1 MDILQNFLETN
12 NLKDSDDFDA
22 LLDCAS
28 VVRQLV
34 SELNYQAINTV
45 ITYTIENGYF
55 EAFTWVVGIMQ
66 EEMTNNDS
74 KLADFL
80 CSLGRRI
87 ANYDEFVQNL
97 QVDFNSLKN
106 YIEKVYDKNGEVEA
120 FFNVMVYK
128 TCFENVF
135 LVSSENF
142 DNKDN
147 DYIQYKLSFIK
158 DVSSYLN

>member
-1 MDILQNFLETN
+1 MDILQNFLENN
-12 NLKDSDDFDA
+12 NLKDGDDFDA
-22 LLDCAS
+22 LLECAS
-28 VVRQLV
+28 LVRQLV
-34 SELNYQAINTV
+34 SDLNYRGINTV
-45 ITYTIENGYF
+45 INYTIEKGYC
-55 EAFTWVVGIMQ
+55 EAFSWTVGILQ
-66 EEMTNNDS
+66 EELANNES
-74 KLADFL
+74 GLADFF
-80 CSLGRRI
+80 CPLGRRI

-97 QVDFNSLKN
+97 QVNFNSLKN

-147 DYIQYKLSFIK
+147 DYIQYKLSFVK
-158 DVSSYLN
+158 DGYCK